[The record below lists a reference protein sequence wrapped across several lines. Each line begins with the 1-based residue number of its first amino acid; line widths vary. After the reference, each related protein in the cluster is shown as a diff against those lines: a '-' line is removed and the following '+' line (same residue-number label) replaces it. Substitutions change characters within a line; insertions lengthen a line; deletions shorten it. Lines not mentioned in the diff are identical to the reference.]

1 MQQLLKKK
9 TFTYFYSLQTLS
21 LVYFAAGILVIWM
34 GNPLSLQLHS
44 LSLRSDVGEL
54 VSEICTREPLVTLS
68 KAEQLAGLIRSVT
81 RSLLFLFFLSPLT
94 IPLLFSSLNYSH
106 SYVAI
111 ERETNRC
118 GFHSNV
124 YH

>member
-1 MQQLLKKK
+1 M
-9 TFTYFYSLQTLS
+9 
-21 LVYFAAGILVIWM
+21 
-34 GNPLSLQLHS
+34 
-44 LSLRSDVGEL
+44 
-54 VSEICTREPLVTLS
+54 SEICTREPLVTLS

-118 GFHSNV
+118 GFNSNV

>member
-1 MQQLLKKK
+1 M
-9 TFTYFYSLQTLS
+9 
-21 LVYFAAGILVIWM
+21 
-34 GNPLSLQLHS
+34 
-44 LSLRSDVGEL
+44 
-54 VSEICTREPLVTLS
+54 SEICTREPLVTLS

>member
-9 TFTYFYSLQTLS
+9 TFAYFYGLQTLS
-21 LVYFAAGILVIWM
+21 LVYFVAGILVIWM

-118 GFHSNV
+118 GFNSNV